1 MIYDFTLPDTD
12 FSSNDQFEDNREEL
26 NTSSFLPSKNNQQR
40 QKYQSL
46 LWKHYLLLNW
56 MLEMNLS
63 MNLTLPTMAFPTF
76 FPDWLGDPT
85 DNATACD
92 ILQSNS
98 YAQKLKHLVRF
109 S

>member
-1 MIYDFTLPDTD
+1 MTSLKITGKNEIYQEAKL
-12 FSSNDQFEDNREEL
+12 
-26 NTSSFLPSKNNQQR
+26 R
-40 QKYQSL
+40 QKYYIL